1 MEERTVA
8 AEQRPD
14 ARQQKGGPE
23 TVAAAP
29 TRVDVGRA
37 RRPARRRGRRSIVVA
52 KKVTKV
58 YGRGATQVAA
68 LRNVNLRV
76 REGEF
81 VAVLGPSGSGKT
93 TLLNMLGAL
102 DRPSSGQVFI
112 DRMETSRIAEN
123 RLYKIRRN
131 KLGFIFQ
138 TYYLVPTLSALQNV
152 LTPVLPVS
160 GNDRY
165 RARAERLLKMVGL
178 GRRMH
183 HKPSELSGGEQQ
195 RVAIARALILNP
207 GVILADEPTGNLDSK
222 TGAEI
227 IRLML
232 RLNGRQGKTFIVVT
246 HDQRIAERAQR
257 VMHLRDG
264 RLSEAPLE
272 ANN

>member
-1 MEERTVA
+1 MADEQRAEARRHEEDSDTVA
-8 AEQRPD
+8 ALRSEVD
-14 ARQQKGGPE
+14 D
-23 TVAAAP
+23 
-29 TRVDVGRA
+29 TRT
-37 RRPARRRGRRSIVVA
+37 RRPARRRRRRSIVVA
-52 KKVTKV
+52 KKLNKV
-58 YGRGATQVAA
+58 YGRGATQVPA

-76 REGEF
+76 SEGEF

-102 DRPSSGQVFI
+102 DRPTSGQVFI
-112 DRMETSRIAEN
+112 DRMETSGFAESQ
-123 RLYKIRRN
+123 LYKIRRN

-152 LTPVLPVS
+152 LTPVLPIS

-165 RARAERLLKMVGL
+165 QARAERLLKMVGL

-207 GVILADEPTGNLDSK
+207 GVILADEPTGNLDSR
-222 TGAEI
+222 TGAGI

-232 RLNGRQGKTFIVVT
+232 RLNRGQGKTFIVVT
-246 HDQRIAERAQR
+246 HDHRIAQRAQR
-257 VMHLRDG
+257 VMYLRDG

-272 ANN
+272 AYN

>member
-1 MEERTVA
+1 MA
-8 AEQRPD
+8 AEQRAD
-14 ARQQKGGPE
+14 ARHQREDPD
-23 TVAAAP
+23 TVAAL
-29 TRVDVGRA
+29 RSEVGESRA
-37 RRPARRRGRRSIVVA
+37 RRSARTRGRRSIVVA
-52 KKVTKV
+52 KKLTKV
-58 YGRGATQVAA
+58 YGRGATKVAA
-68 LRNVNLRV
+68 LRNVNLRI
-76 REGEF
+76 RQGEF

-112 DRMETSRIAEN
+112 DRMETSGIAEN

-131 KLGFIFQ
+131 KLGFVFQ

-222 TGAEI
+222 TGAGI
-227 IRLML
+227 IHLMHW
-232 RLNGRQGKTFIVVT
+232 LNKRHGKTFIVVT
-246 HDQRIAERAQR
+246 HDRRIADSAQR
-257 VMHLRDG
+257 VLFLRDG
-264 RLSEAPLE
+264 RLSKAPVE
-272 ANN
+272 VNS